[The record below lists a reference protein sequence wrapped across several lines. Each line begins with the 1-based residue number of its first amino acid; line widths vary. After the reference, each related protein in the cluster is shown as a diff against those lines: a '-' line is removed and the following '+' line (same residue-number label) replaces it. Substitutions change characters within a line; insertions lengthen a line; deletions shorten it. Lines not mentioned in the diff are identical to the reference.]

1 MSSIS
6 LGKGQFVTSIK
17 IYARGRRA
25 GSPGTLPISF
35 SFSWR
40 IGSGAYS
47 VSKSLKYENTNFYWL
62 STSYWTGLNLTQ
74 SDINNLRVRIRIIG
88 TNPVD
93 KELHLSVMYVQLTVM
108 SNEAPTVNI
117 ISPNGGET
125 LQNSTLITWAYND
138 PENQRMR
145 FNLYH
150 NATGTG
156 WTPIVSN
163 LINKTSYLW
172 NLSSFTQRYYNVS
185 IKIEAF
191 DFYNSSD
198 EDISDGTFTIFV
210 NHAPTVTVTAPNG
223 GEVLEN
229 STLIT
234 WNSND
239 LDGDAMS
246 YNISYYIEG
255 SGWFPLVSNLQNAS
269 SYFWNLSSFTERKEK
284 VLVKIVAF
292 DEYNGSS
299 EDISDDFFS
308 IFVNHAPSVTITAP
322 DGGEVLENSTLITW
336 TFTDL
341 DNDTLRFNISY
352 YVEGLGWYSL
362 VSNLYNVS
370 SYHWNL
376 SSFTKRQEKVLIKI
390 VAFDAY
396 NGTSEDVSK
405 DFFSIF
411 VNHAPV
417 LVLTYPYGGEI
428 IKKNSLIIRW
438 NCTDPDG
445 DLVYYNIY
453 YCIRNGTWILIVE
466 HLSNQTSYIWD
477 ISEFAGKTLF
487 LKVKI
492 VAIDQYNSTSVDIS
506 EEYFLIDV
514 SMPPS
519 FDSVTIIVIIGSS
532 SALISLIIIYF
543 VKKKKSEVSK

>member
-1 MSSIS
+1 MRSNKISKYKLKLSTIILIALITLQFSVGLQAFAIISREKNSSISNNDLNHPDISWNYFNSNLRPNSDISNNGFDTNPSGGSIYEKIDDSILYPDSGGDSDYIIGNNVGDSCELDMSSIS

-40 IGSGAYS
+40 IGSGTYS
-47 VSKSLKYENTNFYWL
+47 ISKSLKYENTNFYWL
-62 STSYWTGLNLTQ
+62 STSSWTGLNLTQ
-74 SDINNLRVRIRIIG
+74 SDINNLRVRIRIVG

-108 SNEAPTVNI
+108 SNEAPTVNL

-125 LQNSTLITWAYND
+125 LQNNTLITWSYND
-138 PENQRMR
+138 PENQKMR

-198 EDISDGTFTIFV
+198 EDISDGTFTILV
-210 NHAPTVTVTAPNG
+210 NHVPSITVTAPNG

-229 STLIT
+229 STIIT
-234 WNSND
+234 WSSND
-239 LDGDAMS
+239 QDGDILN

-255 SGWFPLVSNLQNAS
+255 SGWFPLVSNLYNVN
-269 SYFWNLSSFTERKEK
+269 SYIWNLSSFTERKEK
-284 VLVKIVAF
+284 VLIKIIAF
-292 DEYNGSS
+292 DEYNGTS
-299 EDISDDFFS
+299 EDVSDDYFT
-308 IFVNHAPSVTITAP
+308 IFVNHAPSITITAP
-322 DGGEVLENSTLITW
+322 NGGEILENNTLITW
-336 TFTDL
+336 TFIDL

-352 YVEGLGWYSL
+352 YIEGSGWYSL

-370 SYHWNL
+370 SYQWNL
-376 SSFTKRQEKVLIKI
+376 SSFTERQEKVLIKI
-390 VAFDAY
+390 VAFDEY
-396 NGTSEDVSK
+396 NGTSEDVS
-405 DFFSIF
+405 DDYFTIF
-411 VNHAPV
+411 INHPPIIN
-417 LVLTYPYGGEI
+417 LITPNGE
-428 IKKNSLIIRW
+428 
-438 NCTDPDG
+438 
-445 DLVYYNIY
+445 
-453 YCIRNGTWILIVE
+453 
-466 HLSNQTSYIWD
+466 
-477 ISEFAGKTLF
+477 
-487 LKVKI
+487 
-492 VAIDQYNSTSVDIS
+492 
-506 EEYFLIDV
+506 
-514 SMPPS
+514 
-519 FDSVTIIVIIGSS
+519 
-532 SALISLIIIYF
+532 
-543 VKKKKSEVSK
+543 